1 MQTYNIVLCF
11 FVCWVCCIYHK
22 PTIQVASD
30 NKLVCLSDLPLRLHD
45 FEIYYHRL
53 LRVILQ
59 FNRNLVGGWLFCIQ
73 NLSMFCQCGGLNEH
87 FMWVHR
93 GAKLILAREINLI
106 YSIVS
111 PESDEFLQPSECGNN
126 YSLSHWLWLGRLAA
140 LNFGCCIRWNI
151 LMGVVVVI
159 TELRWTKHTC
169 MPKGLL
175 ATWTLRA

>member
-73 NLSMFCQCGGLNEH
+73 NLSMFCQCGGLNEN

-93 GAKLILAREINLI
+93 GAKLILTREIYLI
-106 YSIVS
+106 YSRPKLRSNERTTLSFHLNLMNSYSLVNVETIILCLTDFDWVDS
-111 PESDEFLQPSECGNN
+111 QPS
-126 YSLSHWLWLGRLAA
+126 
-140 LNFGCCIRWNI
+140 I
-151 LMGVVVVI
+151 LGVV
-159 TELRWTKHTC
+159 
-169 MPKGLL
+169 
-175 ATWTLRA
+175 